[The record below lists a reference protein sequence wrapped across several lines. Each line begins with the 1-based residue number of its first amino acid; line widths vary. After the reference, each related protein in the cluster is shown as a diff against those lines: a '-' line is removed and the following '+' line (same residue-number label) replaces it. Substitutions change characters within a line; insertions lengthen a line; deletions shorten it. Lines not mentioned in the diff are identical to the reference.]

1 MRYVNGFFCV
11 LFVLFTVVQYNDPDA
26 ILWILIYGI
35 TAVWAGLAA
44 FRPARFAHNPL
55 LLAVFGVTLL
65 AMAGGAIYDW
75 PQSIADWWD
84 NEFVR
89 EGLGLIIAHGGAA
102 GGRLHLVA
110 GPPRAAAGQTSR
122 RLTRQA
128 STCVG
133 GASGETLLLLL
144 GSKDAA
150 SRSRS
155 RGRR

>member
-1 MRYVNGFFCV
+1 MRHVNGFFCV

-89 EGLGLIIAHGGAA
+89 EGLGLIIGTVALLTVAYTLWRSRREAPLARQA
-102 GGRLHLVA
+102 GG
-110 GPPRAAAGQTSR
+110 
-122 RLTRQA
+122 
-128 STCVG
+128 
-133 GASGETLLLLL
+133 
-144 GSKDAA
+144 
-150 SRSRS
+150 
-155 RGRR
+155 